1 MTTTRKAS
9 TKPAKPAKAAA
20 KQASRRVRVV
30 TAKSGQRKPASVV
43 LGAVHASVAGLHR
56 AGVVQL
62 ATMREFDALCLAPV
76 LALAPSEIAALRR
89 RERVSQPVFAR
100 YLNVSKS
107 SVSQWEIGEKKP
119 DGAALKLLDL
129 VRRKGLDALA

>member
-1 MTTTRKAS
+1 MTAARKAAKQGKPAASASRNTRADVAVHSPGTRKAGS
-9 TKPAKPAKAAA
+9 E
-20 KQASRRVRVV
+20 VL
-30 TAKSGQRKPASVV
+30 ASV
-43 LGAVHASVAGLHR
+43 HATVAGLRR
-56 AGVVQL
+56 AGVVKA

-76 LALAPSEIAALRR
+76 VALAPAEIAALRR
-89 RERVSQPVFAR
+89 REHVSQPVFAR

-129 VRRKGLDALA
+129 VRRKGLAALL

>member
-1 MTTTRKAS
+1 MTTIRKALK
-9 TKPAKPAKAAA
+9 TAKPAKRA
-20 KQASRRVRVV
+20 QARVTTKKPGKRR
-30 TAKSGQRKPASVV
+30 PASAV
-43 LGAVHASVAGLHR
+43 LAAVHDSVAGLHR
-56 AGVVQL
+56 AGLVKA

-76 LALAPSEIAALRR
+76 VALAPSEIAALRR
-89 RERVSQPVFAR
+89 REKVSQPVFAR

-129 VRRKGLDALA
+129 VRRKGLEALA

>member
-1 MTTTRKAS
+1 MTAARK
-9 TKPAKPAKAAA
+9 AA
-20 KQASRRVRVV
+20 KQGKPAASASRNTRADVAVHSPG
-30 TAKSGQRKPASVV
+30 KRKAGSEVLASV
-43 LGAVHASVAGLHR
+43 HATVAGLRR
-56 AGVVQL
+56 AGVVKA

-76 LALAPSEIAALRR
+76 VALAPAEIAA
-89 RERVSQPVFAR
+89 EHVSQPVFAR

-129 VRRKGLDALA
+129 VRRKGLAALL